1 MVCYHIKRE
10 DEVKSHMNTL
20 LFGGVLCLKSML
32 QHIRLNIVVVASL
45 CVGMIIPLVA
55 LADIQYFAVYAETAR
70 SAIADSCVYYY
81 SVTPQMETAEIY
93 KRVSESPLIDKA
105 AIVESTGRSIE
116 YQQKKFYESVNSIS
130 MEQSDFF
137 PLHMLEGRGFEA
149 ADFDVNSK
157 VCVIEE
163 HFFVDKH
170 LQGKVG
176 ETILID
182 GEAYCMV
189 GICRKIDSRGAIWI
203 PWSPAHPVQ
212 GSSGQ
217 IRLNIQ
223 YGKGANPQEVDEL
236 IRPLFDT
243 VISSGTLEQQYQRNI
258 KNGIQLCISILVM
271 ILPLILFSLINC
283 FAVIQGKIRRMRYQF
298 AVEMAYGARG
308 KDIFGGCLLENLIL
322 CGIAILMDIML
333 MPLIIP
339 HIPAEIDLVWN
350 IWVYLEMFL
359 LMLVICLFLSWLS
372 TRSILKISLARTL
385 KGD

>member
-1 MVCYHIKRE
+1 
-10 DEVKSHMNTL
+10 MNTL
-20 LFGGVLCLKSML
+20 LFGSELCLKSML
-32 QHIRLNIVVVASL
+32 RHIRLNIVVVASL

-55 LADIQYFAVYAETAR
+55 LADIQYFAVYAETSR
-70 SAIADSCVYYY
+70 SAITDNCAYYY

-93 KRVSESPLIDKA
+93 KQVSESPLIHKA
-105 AIVESTGRSIE
+105 AIVETTGSSIV
-116 YQQKKFYESVNSIS
+116 YQQEKFYESVSSIS
-130 MEQSDFF
+130 VEQPDFF

-163 HFFVDKH
+163 HFFGDKH

-182 GEAYCMV
+182 GEAYCVV
-189 GICRKIDSRGAIWI
+189 GICRKIDSRGSIWI
-203 PWSPAHPVQ
+203 PWSTAHPVQ
-212 GSSGQ
+212 GSRGQ

-223 YGKGANPQEVDEL
+223 YGEGVSPEEVDEL

-243 VISSGTLEQQYQRNI
+243 VISTGTLEQQYRSNM
-258 KNGIQLCISILVM
+258 KSGIQLCISILVM

-298 AVEMAYGARG
+298 ATQMAYGASG
-308 KDIFGGCLLENLIL
+308 KDIFWGCLLENLIL
-322 CGIAILMDIML
+322 CGIAILIDLAL

-350 IWVYLEMFL
+350 LWVYLEMFL
-359 LMLVICLFLSWLS
+359 LMLAVCLFLSWLS
-372 TRSILKISLARTL
+372 ARSILKISLAQTL